1 MQPAVQSVTTS
12 IMPRHL
18 AAAMVAGIAM
28 MTGILWMPA
37 TLGALAQAYGLDPR
51 ALSNLAFV
59 ELAGFLLGTL
69 FTSKRP
75 LGQFGRWVPLAC
87 GLILAANAA
96 AVLLGSKAP
105 LEWVRFTAG
114 LGSGVGFGY
123 ALKACAASERPTR
136 SFGILTASMSVVM
149 VIGFQSIA
157 YLSESQATASVPASA
172 GILQRVAGWIFS
184 TYAAAAVA
192 AALVFLLNQP
202 RSPATK
208 PVPSGLAAVM
218 PAPTAL
224 IGLLAILLAFVA
236 QGGIWS
242 FLQVLGI
249 SHGFPVRG
257 VANAMSAFAVAGIAG
272 SLAAATVPQR
282 WPRWATI
289 GAAMLVLWLGLYS
302 LYAPAS
308 LSWYVLGCG
317 IGGFYWNFI
326 LPLILGML
334 ARVDGTG
341 SAAVLGGTMSSA
353 GSALGPLIAGRL
365 IQSAGYHPVG
375 WMAAGLCLA
384 SLICVCAVERRSAR
398 ESAVVPIAAT

>member
-37 TLGALAQAYGLDPR
+37 TLGVLAQGYGLDPR

-157 YLSESQATASVPASA
+157 YLTESQATASVRRLGSCNEWPAGSSA
-172 GILQRVAGWIFS
+172 RMRRRLWRPLSCFS
-184 TYAAAAVA
+184 SI
-192 AALVFLLNQP
+192 
-202 RSPATK
+202 SPAL
-208 PVPSGLAAVM
+208 PRPAPCRRVSRPSCRC
-218 PAPTAL
+218 PTAL

-249 SHGFPVRG
+249 SHGFAVRG

-272 SLAAATVPQR
+272 SLAAAAVPQR

-365 IQSAGYHPVG
+365 IQNAGYHPVG

-398 ESAVVPIAAT
+398 ESAVVTIAAT